1 MTAIYYCKKSQD
13 ENLALK
19 NMTSI
24 TSKQLGTPGT
34 RNGNLAWNNVIVHVW
49 VGKI

>member
-1 MTAIYYCKKSQD
+1 MTTIYYWKKSQD

-19 NMTSI
+19 KTTTI

-34 RNGNLAWNNVIVHVW
+34 RNGNLA
-49 VGKI
+49 